1 MSFPCNRYTYVA
13 FAVNRCAGGRG
24 KFSVERLQWKWLIIS
39 VSFSLVVLALVLHF
53 TVTSQTFDYLSRLNP
68 LFLLLAIIFH
78 FLAYGFWAMRIR
90 TMAASLGHK
99 VEFTY
104 CLNLVMANLLA
115 GAITPAQAGGEP
127 VRIHQLY
134 RHNVPLG
141 DATAIVIVERVLD
154 AIVLGIAGIGA
165 IFLLGE
171 MVEEVPRNLTLV
183 ITFSWL
189 IMILFIAAFILSVRN
204 PDLLKRF
211 LKKVSRP
218 FVKRW
223 DLKRIQN
230 LIDSI
235 DREVDNFHDSL
246 SRFVAHGR
254 AGLLWGAL
262 YTGLFWFSEFIIVS
276 LILMGIGEQPHY
288 LLSLVAQIV
297 IAIIMMI
304 PLTPGSSGIAEL
316 SATSVYGL
324 FINTSIVGVLVVVWR
339 AIFYYLNIAVG
350 ILASIPIIQ
359 REMLRRDEDRP
370 GS

>member
-1 MSFPCNRYTYVA
+1 
-13 FAVNRCAGGRG
+13 
-24 KFSVERLQWKWLIIS
+24 VERSQWKWLIIS
-39 VSFSLVVLALVLHF
+39 VTFSLVVLVLVLCF
-53 TVTSQTFDYLSRLNP
+53 TVTERTFEYLRRLNP
-68 LFLLLAIIFH
+68 LFLLLAVIFH

-90 TMAASLGHK
+90 TMAASLGHR
-99 VEFTY
+99 VRFTY

-134 RHNVPLG
+134 RDNVPLG
-141 DATAIVIVERVLD
+141 DATAIVVVERALD

-171 MVEEVPRNLTLV
+171 MVGGIPRNLSLV
-183 ITFSWL
+183 ILISWAV
-189 IMILFIAAFILSVRN
+189 MVLFIGAFVFSVRN
-204 PDLLKRF
+204 PEILKRF
-211 LKKVSRP
+211 IKRVSRP
-218 FVKRW
+218 FTRRW
-223 DLKRIQN
+223 DLKRVER
-230 LIDSI
+230 LIASI
-235 DREVDNFHDSL
+235 DREVDNFHESL
-246 SRFVAHGR
+246 SRFLSHAKG
-254 AGLLWGAL
+254 GLLWGTL
-262 YTGLFWFSEFIIVS
+262 YTALFWFSEFIIVS
-276 LILMGIGEQPHY
+276 LILMGIGEEPHY

-350 ILASIPIIQ
+350 IIASIPLIQ
-359 REMLRRDEDRP
+359 REMLRRGGDHP
-370 GS
+370 KV

>member
-1 MSFPCNRYTYVA
+1 
-13 FAVNRCAGGRG
+13 
-24 KFSVERLQWKWLIIS
+24 VERSQWKWLVIS

-53 TVTSQTFDYLSRLNP
+53 TVTRQTFEYLRRLNP
-68 LFLLLAIIFH
+68 LFLLLAIAFH
-78 FLAYGFWAMRIR
+78 FMAYGFWAMRIR
-90 TMAASLGHK
+90 TMAASLGHQ
-99 VEFTY
+99 VEFSY

-141 DATAIVIVERVLD
+141 DATAVVVVERVLD
-154 AIVLGIAGIGA
+154 AIVLGVAGIGA

-171 MVEEVPRNLTLV
+171 MVEEIPRNLTLV
-183 ITFSWL
+183 I
-189 IMILFIAAFILSVRN
+189 FIAWLVMIFFIGAFVLSVRN
-204 PDLLKRF
+204 PDLLKRT
-211 LKKVSRP
+211 LKRVSRP

-223 DLKRIQN
+223 DLRRIEQ
-230 LIDSI
+230 LIASI
-235 DREVDNFHDSL
+235 DREVDNFHESL
-246 SRFVAHGR
+246 SRFVAHAKG
-254 AGLLWGAL
+254 GLVWGTL

-316 SATSVYGL
+316 SATSIYSL
-324 FINTSIVGVLVVVWR
+324 FINSSIVGVLVVVWR
-339 AIFYYLNIAVG
+339 AIFYYMNIAAGV
-350 ILASIPIIQ
+350 LASIPILQ

-370 GS
+370 G

>member
-1 MSFPCNRYTYVA
+1 
-13 FAVNRCAGGRG
+13 
-24 KFSVERLQWKWLIIS
+24 VERSQWKWLIVS
-39 VSFSLVVLALVLHF
+39 VSFSLVVLFFVLYF
-53 TVTSQTFDYLSRLNP
+53 TVTERTFEYLRRLNP

-90 TMAASLGHK
+90 TMAASLGHR

-134 RHNVPLG
+134 RDNVPLG
-141 DATAIVIVERVLD
+141 DATAVVVVERVLD
-154 AIVLGIAGIGA
+154 AIVLGVAGIGA

-171 MVEEVPRNLTLV
+171 MVEAIPRNLTLV
-183 ITFSWL
+183 ITIAWL
-189 IMILFIAAFILSVRN
+189 IMVLSIGAFVFSVRN
-204 PDLLKRF
+204 PEFLKRF

-218 FVKRW
+218 FVRRW
-223 DLKRIQN
+223 DLKRIER
-230 LIDSI
+230 LIASI

-246 SRFVAHGR
+246 SRFVAHGQR
-254 AGLLWGAL
+254 GLLWGTL
-262 YTGLFWFSEFIIVS
+262 YTVLFWFSEFIIVS

-288 LLSLVAQIV
+288 LLSLIAQIV

-316 SATSVYGL
+316 SATSIYGL

-350 ILASIPIIQ
+350 IIASIPLIQ
-359 REMLRRDEDRP
+359 REMVRRDGDHP
-370 GS
+370 KV

>member
-1 MSFPCNRYTYVA
+1 
-13 FAVNRCAGGRG
+13 
-24 KFSVERLQWKWLIIS
+24 VERSQWKWLVIS
-39 VSFSLVVLALVLHF
+39 VSFSLVVLALVLRF
-53 TVTSQTFDYLSRLNP
+53 TVTEQTFEYLRRLNP
-68 LFLLLAIIFH
+68 FLLLLAIVFH

-90 TMAASLGHK
+90 VMAASLGHQ
-99 VEFTY
+99 VEFSY

-134 RHNVPLG
+134 RHDVPLG
-141 DATAIVIVERVLD
+141 DATAVVVVERVLD
-154 AIVLGIAGIGA
+154 AIILGVAGIAA
-165 IFLLGE
+165 IFILGE
-171 MVEEVPRNLTLV
+171 LVADVPTDLTIVIFIAWMVMV
-183 ITFSWL
+183 
-189 IMILFIAAFILSVRN
+189 LFIAAFVFSMRN
-204 PDLLKRF
+204 PAFLKRF
-211 LKKVSRP
+211 LKRISRL

-223 DLKRIQN
+223 DLKKVER
-230 LIDSI
+230 LIASI

-246 SRFVAHGR
+246 SRFMAHGR
-254 AGLLWGAL
+254 AGLLKGAFF
-262 YTGLFWFSEFIIVS
+262 TALFWFSEFIIVS
-276 LILMGIGEQPHY
+276 LILMGLGEQPYY

-350 ILASIPIIQ
+350 IIASIPILQ
-359 REMLRRDEDRP
+359 REMLRRGGNHAGDGGDRDNP
-370 GS
+370 GT